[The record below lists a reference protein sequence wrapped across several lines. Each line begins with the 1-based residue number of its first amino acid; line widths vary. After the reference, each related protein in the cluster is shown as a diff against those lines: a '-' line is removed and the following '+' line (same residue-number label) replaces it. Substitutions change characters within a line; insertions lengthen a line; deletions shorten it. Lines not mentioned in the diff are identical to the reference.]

1 MFLSNLSI
9 KRPVFATMM
18 MLALI
23 VLGLFSLRRLKLDEM
38 PDVEL
43 PFVMVQTRYPGA
55 SPEAVER
62 EVAAGRANFVEE
74 DEDGRVVYDR
84 GEHAGEMMAEV
95 EGVLRVVREAFTI
108 SLHHFW
114 ERELTAKM
122 QVIRYEESKAF
133 AFLKSKGINPNEAG
147 LRTLRLAA
155 NVAKHSEGDS
165 ANQLHKLRPD
175 LFDIEAMTRR
185 NDPPGYEYL
194 RITDQVLNEFFDA
207 VQASGPQRQPW
218 RLRKRS
224 N

>member
-1 MFLSNLSI
+1 MTSKLEMRATSI
-9 KRPVFATMM
+9 WAYLFDY
-18 MLALI
+18 
-23 VLGLFSLRRLKLDEM
+23 GLEELWRAYEGAREA
-38 PDVEL
+38 PDRDRARIDRQWEEL
-43 PFVMVQTRYPGA
+43 
-55 SPEAVER
+55 ER